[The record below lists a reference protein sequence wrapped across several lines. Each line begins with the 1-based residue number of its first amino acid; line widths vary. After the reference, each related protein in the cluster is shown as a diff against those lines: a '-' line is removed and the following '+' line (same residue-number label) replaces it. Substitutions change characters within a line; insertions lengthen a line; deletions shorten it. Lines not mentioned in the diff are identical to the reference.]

1 MKRTYTLKYR
11 TGWGKK
17 IKMHYEAY
25 DITTALLIART
36 YCRSNFIYA
45 AWVLSPKGKEYI
57 V

>member
-1 MKRTYTLKYR
+1 MKKTYTLKYR
-11 TGWGKK
+11 TGWGEK

-36 YCRSNFIYA
+36 YCRANFIYV